1 MEYIRS
7 TKQLNK
13 LSMKKKYTLR
23 YLKSA
28 ALFALVFMTSQAQA
42 QLYSFTSHTFTPAGA
57 SGQFGPLLTDC
68 QTAYI
73 SETWAANTAFFNM
86 NTQGIQEW
94 TVPVTGSYSIE
105 SFGGEGGD
113 GFNDHGMGAQMYGE
127 FTLTQG
133 DIIYILVGQS
143 GGDDAGQGGGGGGGS
158 FVWGAGSNL
167 LIAAGG
173 GGGGSDQYSVANVS
187 PYVHGQT
194 TELLT
199 YNSVAG
205 SGGPLGTSP
214 TWMGGGGA
222 GWNSDGASNASYGK
236 GGISYAN
243 GGFGGDPYSGYASL
257 GGFGGGGGAG
267 YDAGGGGG
275 GYTGGNGGTYTT
287 NAEHAGGGGSFNSGT
302 NPSSA
307 VGVNSGEG
315 SVEITLLCNQI
326 TTTVSSLEVCEGEL
340 VTLSASG
347 AGTMTWDNGVVSGT
361 PFANPLGTTTYTV
374 TSTDVNDCAY
384 SVDITTYALP
394 VVQAFTN
401 DSVVCLGD
409 SLVLYGSG
417 ADSYTWDNGVT
428 DSVYFIPTSGGAITY
443 SVDGT
448 DTNGCAATSSMNVFV
463 SELVLT
469 ALITNEN
476 AGADGVI
483 DLTTTGGS
491 GSYSY
496 TWSNGAPTEDISGLI
511 SATYTV
517 SVDDGGCVSDT
528 SFTIL
533 NVAGIYDNQM
543 IEVTA
548 YPNPSEGVFTL
559 EMDGEYSF
567 QVINVNGKI
576 LLDGSTFNS
585 TTIDLTNYSNGVY
598 FVQLV
603 SNEAKATIKLI
614 KE

>member
-1 MEYIRS
+1 MR
-7 TKQLNK
+7 
-13 LSMKKKYTLR
+13 KKYTLR

-28 ALFALVFMTSQAQA
+28 ALFALVFMTGQVQA

-68 QTAYI
+68 QTAYA
-73 SETWAANTAFFNM
+73 SEAWVANTAFFNM

-127 FTLTQG
+127 FTLTEG
-133 DIIYILVGQS
+133 DVIYILVGQS
-143 GGDDAGQGGGGGGGS
+143 GGDDAVQGGGGGGGS
-158 FVWGAGSNL
+158 FVWSAGSNL

-173 GGGGSDQYSVANVS
+173 GGGGSDVYSVPLVS
-187 PYVHGQT
+187 PYLDGQN

-205 SGGPLGTSP
+205 SGGPVGTSP
-214 TWMGGGGA
+214 SWMGGGGA
-222 GWNSDGASNASYGK
+222 GWNSNGASNAQYGQ
-236 GGISYAN
+236 GGISPAN
-243 GGFGGDPYSGYASL
+243 GGFGADPYSGYASL

-275 GYTGGNGGTYTT
+275 GYTGGNGGTYDT
-287 NAEHAGGGGSFNSGT
+287 NAEHAGGGGSFNGGT
-302 NPSSA
+302 NPSSST
-307 VGVNSGEG
+307 GVNTGDG
-315 SVEITLLCNQI
+315 SVVITLLCNPI

-340 VTLSASG
+340 VTLTASG
-347 AGTMTWDNGVVSGT
+347 AGTMTWNNGVVNGT
-361 PFANPLGTTTYTV
+361 PFANPVGTATYTV
-374 TSTDVNDCAY
+374 TSTDNGDCAY
-384 SVDITTYALP
+384 SVDITTNTLP
-394 VVQAFTN
+394 VVEAFTN
-401 DSVVCLGD
+401 DSVICLGD
-409 SLVLYGSG
+409 SIILYGSG
-417 ADSYTWDNGVT
+417 ADSYMWNNGVI
-428 DSVYFIPTSGGAITY
+428 DSVYFTPTTGGAINY

-448 DTNGCAATSSMNVFV
+448 NTNGCVVTSSINVFV
-463 SELVLT
+463 SELELT
-469 ALITNEN
+469 ALVTNEN
-476 AGADGVI
+476 VGSDGEI
-483 DLTTTGGS
+483 DLTTIGGA
-491 GSYSY
+491 GTYSF
-496 TWSNGAPTEDISGLI
+496 TWSNGSTTEDINGLAA
-511 SATYTV
+511 ATYTV
-517 SVDDGGCVSDT
+517 SVNDGGCVSDT

-533 NVAGIYDNQM
+533 NVAGLSENQM

-576 LLDGSTFNS
+576 LLDGSTVNS
-585 TTIDLTNYSNGVY
+585 TTIDLTNYSNGIY

-603 SNEAKATIKLI
+603 SNDAKATVKLI